1 MLLWLR
7 ALDDHVTAHGAVIL
21 TLRAD
26 HLPTLAVDPDFA
38 RLAERGLYLV
48 SPLTGEQLRRV
59 IEEPARVAGLRL
71 EHGLVDLMMRDAED
85 QPGALPLMSHAL
97 TETWRR
103 REGSLLTVDGYRDS
117 GGIASAVA
125 ASADRVYDDL
135 STQQRVQLRWLMLR
149 MAGLADAGEP
159 IRTPVERDVALAD
172 PDRARV
178 LDLLVRTRLVTSD
191 RGSFEIAHESL
202 VRAWPRL
209 RTWLEEDQVAQR
221 VWRHLATAASEWERL
236 EWPDTELYAGVRLD
250 AALEW
255 AARPESMPTQLES
268 EFLQASESRAVNEQV
283 SLVTQAHHER
293 RQNRRLRAILA
304 GAVVLLVV
312 ATAAGALAAVQQRV
326 AGRERDV
333 ARSAETSALHES
345 LVGRSI
351 TARST
356 NRAVAALLAVEAY
369 HARADDL
376 SEQALFGSFTD
387 APGFLGYRSTG
398 RPVVQGDVV
407 PGTNK
412 AVLTTGT
419 HLQVV
424 DLETGDLGPEFE
436 QPGRSS
442 ETQAVVQVSA
452 DGSRVALLVFD
463 PDQQYRCDSLPAEF
477 DDNGRDCT
485 LLSVYDVGTGALV
498 FGPVPTPFSGWDV
511 AIDGDGSLVAVSG
524 GLKGDLAT
532 YDVRSGQLIGTLP
545 GLPRP
550 YRTWNWRDTGS
561 VVFDDRGHVYLGSL
575 RGPVREV
582 DARSLEVQRRLPA
595 PRKSTHNHVALTGAG
610 QLVAAGDEG
619 LVSFDLETGRTLW
632 HVDLSDDAD
641 PNPCPSF
648 AVAEQIGRFY
658 CGTSNGEVAER
669 SLATGL
675 LTSRRLDPQ
684 LGEVGDLAV
693 SQGNELVVFS
703 RGYYR
708 WRLDGSGPVSRLV
721 APGQAALAGYD
732 TTGRYL
738 PVAERDALDHG
749 SVLDLSDG
757 STAVDLPDRSW
768 PYWLGGST
776 LLVYGTPA
784 TDTELYDVAAG
795 THWPPADSTIVDNSL
810 GVYTT
815 GRADGRAWL
824 SFRDTSD
831 TGWSLYEIDTS
842 TGARTGRRVTSPAD
856 PVYAAPDRDGRSLW
870 IVHFTDVAGHQLSS
884 DVDGQVAMSRVDIAS
899 DQVVATM
906 DHIANGAVSRSG
918 RLVGATLA
926 GDIAEYD
933 GDSLEPVASLAG
945 SRAMTEQL
953 AFSDDGERLLV
964 TADDGTVQVY
974 DSDDW
979 VRLGVI
985 PSDAPENVAE
995 GWLRPDG
1002 RAVAVNGDFGVVEWT
1017 LDPKLLAVAACDVA
1031 GRNMTHTEWATYMPD
1046 QPYRR
1051 TCPDYPAGT

>member
-1 MLLWLR
+1 
-7 ALDDHVTAHGAVIL
+7 
-21 TLRAD
+21 
-26 HLPTLAVDPDFA
+26 
-38 RLAERGLYLV
+38 
-48 SPLTGEQLRRV
+48 
-59 IEEPARVAGLRL
+59 
-71 EHGLVDLMMRDAED
+71 MR
-85 QPGALPLMSHAL
+85 
-97 TETWRR
+97 
-103 REGSLLTVDGYRDS
+103 
-117 GGIASAVA
+117 
-125 ASADRVYDDL
+125 
-135 STQQRVQLRWLMLR
+135 
-149 MAGLADAGEP
+149 
-159 IRTPVERDVALAD
+159 
-172 PDRARV
+172 
-178 LDLLVRTRLVTSD
+178 
-191 RGSFEIAHESL
+191 
-202 VRAWPRL
+202 
-209 RTWLEEDQVAQR
+209 
-221 VWRHLATAASEWERL
+221 
-236 EWPDTELYAGVRLD
+236 
-250 AALEW
+250 
-255 AARPESMPTQLES
+255 
-268 EFLQASESRAVNEQV
+268 
-283 SLVTQAHHER
+283 
-293 RQNRRLRAILA
+293 
-304 GAVVLLVV
+304 
-312 ATAAGALAAVQQRV
+312 TAAG
-326 AGRERDV
+326 
-333 ARSAETSALHES
+333 S
-345 LVGRSI
+345 L
-351 TARST
+351 
-356 NRAVAALLAVEAY
+356 
-369 HARADDL
+369 
-376 SEQALFGSFTD
+376 
-387 APGFLGYRSTG
+387 
-398 RPVVQGDVV
+398 
-407 PGTNK
+407 
-412 AVLTTGT
+412 
-419 HLQVV
+419 
-424 DLETGDLGPEFE
+424 
-436 QPGRSS
+436 SS
-442 ETQAVVQVSA
+442 
-452 DGSRVALLVFD
+452 VFD

-561 VVFDDRGHVYLGSL
+561 VVFDDGTTCTSGPCA
-575 RGPVREV
+575 GPVREV

-721 APGQAALAGYD
+721 APGQAALAGLRHRRGATSRSPSAMPS
-732 TTGRYL
+732 TTGPSSIFPTARRRSTSPTGL
-738 PVAERDALDHG
+738 GRTGSGEALCWC
-749 SVLDLSDG
+749 
-757 STAVDLPDRSW
+757 TARRPQTRSCTTSR
-768 PYWLGGST
+768 PGPTGRR
-776 LLVYGTPA
+776 PI
-784 TDTELYDVAAG
+784 
-795 THWPPADSTIVDNSL
+795 PPIVDNSL

-856 PVYAAPDRDGRSLW
+856 PVYAAPDPDGRSLW

-945 SRAMTEQL
+945 S
-953 AFSDDGERLLV
+953 
-964 TADDGTVQVY
+964 
-974 DSDDW
+974 
-979 VRLGVI
+979 
-985 PSDAPENVAE
+985 AP
-995 GWLRPDG
+995 
-1002 RAVAVNGDFGVVEWT
+1002 
-1017 LDPKLLAVAACDVA
+1017 
-1031 GRNMTHTEWATYMPD
+1031 
-1046 QPYRR
+1046 
-1051 TCPDYPAGT
+1051 